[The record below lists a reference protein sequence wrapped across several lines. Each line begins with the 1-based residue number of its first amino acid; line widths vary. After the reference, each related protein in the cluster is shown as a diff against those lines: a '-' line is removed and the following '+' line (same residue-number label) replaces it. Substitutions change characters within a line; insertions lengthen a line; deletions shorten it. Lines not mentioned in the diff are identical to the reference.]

1 MELGKVLGTVKNLWD
16 FGQKCMDIRKV
27 LRTVKNF
34 WDFRQKCMDIRKVL
48 GTVINIQGLADGN
61 MWTLGRFS
69 GS

>member
-1 MELGKVLGTVKNLWD
+1 MELGKVLGTIKNSWD

-27 LRTVKNF
+27 LKTIKNL
-34 WDFRQKCMDIRKVL
+34 WDSGQKCMDIKKVL
-48 GTVINIQGLADGN
+48 RTAINIQGLLDGN